1 MVTYGGGVEVVD
13 VDMALPA
20 VVVVSRLSSVRAA
33 WPLRRLRARRT
44 ILLCVEKSDCLVVWL
59 LVAWFSLDEE
69 SVDASGGRKPVPC
82 GLLCRRCLV
91 FEERHR
97 RGVEDDLG

>member
-1 MVTYGGGVEVVD
+1 
-13 VDMALPA
+13 MAPA
-20 VVVVSRLSSVRAA
+20 EAQGAA
-33 WPLRRLRARRT
+33 DHFAF
-44 ILLCVEKSDCLVVWL
+44 VFEKSDCLVVWL